1 MMENKIGIYKITS
14 PTGAI
19 YIGQSANIVK
29 RWTAYRNGYS
39 KKQPKLHN
47 SFKKHGT
54 AAHVFGIIH
63 ELPADIDQ
71 QTFNNYEQFYIDA
84 YVDCGCN
91 MMNLRDAGC
100 TGRHSEES
108 KRKMKGKLGK
118 WMTGRKLSKETI
130 AKRSVKQKGLKR
142 SNESKERYRISRIGK
157 NNPMFGKQA
166 WNTGLEG
173 FRKGEISGSRH
184 PMAKVNETQVIE
196 IRSRY
201 DTGEKISILS
211 KSFGLTW
218 GSVYSIVKRKNW
230 KHI

>member
-1 MMENKIGIYKITS
+1 MENKIGIYKITS

-19 YIGQSANIVK
+19 YIGQSANIEK
-29 RWTAYRNGYS
+29 RWAAYRNGYS

-54 AAHVFGIIH
+54 GSHVFEIIH

-71 QTFNNYEQFYIDA
+71 QMFNNYEQVYIDA
-84 YVDCGCN
+84 YNDCGCN

-108 KRKMKGKLGK
+108 RQKMKGKLGK
-118 WMTGRKLSKETI
+118 WMVGRKLSEETI
-130 AKRSVKQKGLKR
+130 SKRTAKQKGLKR
-142 SNESKERYRISRIGK
+142 SDESKDKYRRSRIAD

-166 WNTGLEG
+166 WNKGMKG
-173 FRKGEISGSRH
+173 FRKGEQNGSNH
-184 PMAKVNETQVIE
+184 PMAKVTEADVIL
-196 IRSRY
+196 IRKRY
-201 DTGEKISILS
+201 DNGEKISSLAE
-211 KSFGLTW
+211 SFGLKW
-218 GSVYSIVKRKNW
+218 GSIHSIVKRKNW